1 MAPPSPAT
9 PSPRH
14 TACCAAGVAVQT
26 IIKRDG
32 LIQRVQDKGP
42 KLMQMVREALQGIDA
57 VGDIRGR
64 GYFIGIEF
72 VADRQTKEPF
82 PAEQQLFARI
92 RQTAFDDG
100 LICYPVGRQCRR
112 HQRRHRHHRPAL

>member
-1 MAPPSPAT
+1 
-9 PSPRH
+9 
-14 TACCAAGVAVQT
+14 
-26 IIKRDG
+26 
-32 LIQRVQDKGP
+32 
-42 KLMQMVREALQGIDA
+42 MQMMRDALQGIDA

-100 LICYPVGRQCRR
+100 LICYPVGGNVDGVSGDIVIIAPPYNASDDELAEIADKFGHAVRKTLKSIDL
-112 HQRRHRHHRPAL
+112 A